1 MQSLSLRSKADY
13 INEQSTS
20 MSVFPEGRGIR
31 ECSIDLKTAATVQ
44 LQTTVTVSEYK
55 AGLIRS
61 DVSRKIEN
69 PDFI

>member
-1 MQSLSLRSKADY
+1 MQSPCLRCEADS

-20 MSVFPEGRGIR
+20 MSVFPDGRRIR
-31 ECSIDLKTAATVQ
+31 ECSIDLKRAVTAE

-55 AGLIRS
+55 PSLIKS